1 MYTALQGGSIVHQWT
16 ADDRQMVACCNDGT
30 RPVVFLIERE
40 DLPDTPEEEAWL
52 AEAERTSYFKCGS
65 DDAYTGSAE

>member
-1 MYTALQGGSIVHQWT
+1 
-16 ADDRQMVACCNDGT
+16 MVACCNDGT